1 MYRIFSNKL
10 GYKTGIAMAQKS
22 QNELIFEYYQNG
34 GKLTTLDAL
43 NLFKTM
49 NLRSRNSDIEKQYNI
64 KLGRVWIIDEGTGKK
79 YLQYFYVRQEKQESI
94 NFE

>member
-1 MYRIFSNKL
+1 MER
-10 GYKTGIAMAQKS
+10 KS

-43 NLFKTM
+43 RLFGTM

-64 KLGRVWIIDEGTGKK
+64 KLGRVWKTDDTTKKK
-79 YLQYFYVRQEKQESI
+79 YLQYYFIKQEKQLEI
-94 NFE
+94 F

>member
-1 MYRIFSNKL
+1 MER
-10 GYKTGIAMAQKS
+10 KS
-22 QNELIFEYYQNG
+22 QNQLIFEHYKNG

-49 NLRSRNSDIEKQYNI
+49 NLRSRNSDIEKQHNI
-64 KLGRVWIIDEGTGKK
+64 KLGRVWINDEETGKK
-79 YLQYFYVRQEKQESI
+79 YMQYFYVRQEKQESI